1 MFSGLPGGRPLFSW
15 FQTGKNGKNQDVKS
29 VKITIRE
36 KRKKQETGNPSE
48 HLQRSSACSYKG
60 SDISGETRKV
70 MRGTR

>member
-15 FQTGKNGKNQDVKS
+15 FQTGKNGKNQDVK
-29 VKITIRE
+29 ITIRE

-48 HLQRSSACSYKG
+48 HLQKSSACSYKG

>member
-36 KRKKQETGNPSE
+36 KRKKQETGNLSE
-48 HLQRSSACSYKG
+48 HLQKSSACRC